1 VRVVPLQEKIVGQA
15 ARPLWILLVAVGFV
29 LLIACANVA
38 NLLLARASARQ
49 KEIAIRAS
57 VGAGRARV
65 LRQFLAE
72 STMLALL
79 GGAAGLL
86 FARWGLTMLVRLV
99 PQAVP
104 RIAEATVDAR
114 VLAFALAASV
124 VTALLFGLA
133 PAMAMWK
140 INLHDVLKDG
150 ARSAS
155 AAPGHLRVRKVL
167 VAVELALAVV
177 LLTGAG
183 LMFKSYWHMNTHPP
197 GFEPQR
203 ILTMRVPLEGNGYFG
218 NLTRQ
223 RAYIDELL
231 RRVAAVPGVE
241 AVSMR
246 YGGELGS
253 ILNWDGAPAE
263 RGELVPTAT
272 SSTSAVYLKLMGM
285 RVVRGRWYTDT
296 ETEPVMVINEALA
309 RRDFPGQDPLGRRMQ
324 SKWVVV
330 GVVADLKYS
339 RLDAPPQ
346 PEAYFPYSDM
356 RRLDGASVLAKLSDP
371 SAAAAIP
378 KVVADIDPTQPVYQ
392 VRTIEQALS
401 DSIAPRRFNLF
412 LLGAFATAA
421 VLLALIGIY
430 GVIAYAVVQRTHE
443 IGVRIALGAGVS
455 EVTGMVLRQ
464 GLSIALVGIAVGLL
478 AAQALTRLME
488 SMLFDVRPND
498 PLTFATVT
506 AALATTALLACLV
519 PALRAARVDPL
530 TALRHE

>member
-1 VRVVPLQEKIVGQA
+1 
-15 ARPLWILLVAVGFV
+15 
-29 LLIACANVA
+29 
-38 NLLLARASARQ
+38 
-49 KEIAIRAS
+49 
-57 VGAGRARV
+57 
-65 LRQFLAE
+65 
-72 STMLALL
+72 
-79 GGAAGLL
+79 
-86 FARWGLTMLVRLV
+86 
-99 PQAVP
+99 
-104 RIAEATVDAR
+104 
-114 VLAFALAASV
+114 
-124 VTALLFGLA
+124 
-133 PAMAMWK
+133 
-140 INLHDVLKDG
+140 
-150 ARSAS
+150 
-155 AAPGHLRVRKVL
+155 
-167 VAVELALAVV
+167 
-177 LLTGAG
+177 
-183 LMFKSYWHMNTHPP
+183 
-197 GFEPQR
+197 
-203 ILTMRVPLEGNGYFG
+203 
-218 NLTRQ
+218 
-223 RAYIDELL
+223 
-231 RRVAAVPGVE
+231 
-241 AVSMR
+241 MR